1 MAPILTSLMNIY
13 IQLGISGCI
22 KVGNKL
28 TDKKKTDSSAV
39 YFVPYCVE
47 ICVFCLL
54 TYP

>member
-28 TDKKKTDSSAV
+28 TDKKKKQTPV
-39 YFVPYCVE
+39 QCILFRIVLKFVFS
-47 ICVFCLL
+47 VF
-54 TYP
+54 